1 MRLAG
6 VRQIDEKPIELAKK
20 TVKARVDN
28 GTRESQLKRGQRMNT
43 QLESIVDGID
53 GCDFVES
60 REGGK
65 CLYPTKRQSR
75 NYTGNIRVIYADG
88 SQFIVS
94 NAYVEC

>member
-1 MRLAG
+1 
-6 VRQIDEKPIELAKK
+6 
-20 TVKARVDN
+20 
-28 GTRESQLKRGQRMNT
+28 MNT

-65 CLYPTKRQSR
+65 MLISNEKDNQG

-94 NAYVEC
+94 NAYVRMLVDTGAWIICA